1 MEKVTLYINNI
12 TDDFRVKLTIAN
24 AKLTEPNK
32 PVEKQRK
39 ITVRGYEINSVWKVA
54 HFKAWYRTPRTIIM
68 PERNDDYA
76 YYYFF
81 SILKAEEKKIIDAF
95 IILDTKFE
103 LFEKGKAEGVI
114 LE

>member
-1 MEKVTLYINNI
+1 MEKVTLYIYNI

-24 AKLTEPNK
+24 AKLPEPDK
-32 PVEKQRK
+32 PVDKQRK
-39 ITVRGYEINSVWKVA
+39 LTVRGYEIHDVWKIA
-54 HFKAWYRTPRTIIM
+54 HYKAWYRTPRTIIM

-76 YYYFF
+76 FYYFF
-81 SILKAEEKKIIDAF
+81 KILKAEEKKIIDAF